1 MVKWLSS
8 NCISNEFIAIFF
20 IGTIGKAKGLS
31 ILPKEKF
38 VDLGLMANKRK
49 YRYLLLHKV
58 GGDITRRAFE
68 KRRKNIGNLPP
79 LNQFGHLPRK
89 LKKKRGSA
97 YKADLAL
104 RKGIV
109 KFKMDIKR
117 VRFYL
122 KVESN
127 IRKLRRSA

>member
-1 MVKWLSS
+1 M
-8 NCISNEFIAIFF
+8 IFF

-31 ILPKEKF
+31 ILGKEKF

-89 LKKKRGSA
+89 QKKKSGNA
-97 YKADLAL
+97 YKVELRQ
-104 RKGIV
+104 RKGAE
-109 KFKMDIKR
+109 KFIMDIKR

-122 KVESN
+122 RVESN